1 MTSPKKL
8 DIDAL
13 VGHAIVSY
21 TFGPDLVTFE
31 CAGGARFEIHLEDDG
46 NGTGN
51 DSHAFFSGCD
61 ITPILGH
68 VITAARHE
76 DGSSYGV
83 NLLLE
88 SATASAFLAITH
100 EHNGYYGFSYEV
112 VPLTP

>member
-13 VGHAIVSY
+13 VGKTIASY
-21 TFGPDLVTFE
+21 TFDQYLVTFL
-31 CAGGARFEIHLEDDG
+31 CADGSRFEIHLEDDG

-51 DSHAFFSGCD
+51 DSHAWFSGCD
-61 ITPILGH
+61 LTPLVDRPIVSAH
-68 VITAARHE
+68 HE
-76 DGSSYGV
+76 DESSEGV

-88 SATASAFLAITH
+88 TADTSGFIAITH

-112 VPLTP
+112 VPVNP